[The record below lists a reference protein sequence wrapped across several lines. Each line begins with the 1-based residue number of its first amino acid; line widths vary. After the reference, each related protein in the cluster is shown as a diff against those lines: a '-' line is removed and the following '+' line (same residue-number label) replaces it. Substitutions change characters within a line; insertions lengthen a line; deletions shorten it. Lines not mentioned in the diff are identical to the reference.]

1 MTKVLGTKL
10 STLWTRINT
19 VLVPRQAT
27 VTTTGSYHIVT
38 LQNAVTPTPDAL
50 VSFSIPASSGSSGDS
65 NQNAFSNVKV
75 GSSTI
80 SATAITDTLSITAGN
95 NISLSVNSKTL
106 TISATDTTYTAATVA
121 PLAVSSSSVTGTSTN
136 YARQD
141 HTHSIA
147 VTTGDSNGQVK
158 IAGTNV
164 SVKGLKSAAYTESS
178 AYLPSNTTIPTAMS
192 QLNND
197 AGYLTSA
204 DIPEGASAYS
214 GTISTVTSGTATAG
228 TNNGFARGD
237 HVHNITAATITNAL
251 GYTPYSAANPNGY
264 TSNTGTVTG
273 VKINNSTKAPS
284 SGVVDLGTV
293 LTTYT
298 YTLPTASTTTLGGIK
313 IGNGLSINSTG
324 VVSAVVTTA
333 ATTDHSHG
341 SITNSGAITSDT
353 TVTSSDKIVITDNSD
368 NSKIKRSNI
377 AFGTNDNT
385 YLRKDGNWG
394 TPSGIVTSVNSK
406 TGSVSLTA
414 ADVGALPSSTTYV
427 GSLNSKTG
435 TVTITAGNNVTV
447 SSSSNTIT
455 ISATDTTYSN
465 ATTVAAGLMSAA
477 DKAKLDNY
485 DTSMTVTGAHTEIV
499 GHLLLKRSSAT
510 NGMSKLSTANDS
522 ASGNFFIEILDS
534 DSIPSCRFYM
544 SSYGNFTR
552 QTYDGVGTWGDAVTF
567 INDENIAARF
577 TTEVSSASSG
587 SIAASASKW
596 VTVNC
601 SKSGYKMLGP
611 VGFYVEGNTMMNV
624 YAFRGSSATECQIA
638 LRNTGTASAT
648 VTVNVTALYVK
659 D

>member
-50 VSFSIPASSGSSGDS
+50 VSFSIPASSGGSGDS

-75 GSSTI
+75 GTSTI
-80 SATAITDTLSITAGN
+80 SATAITDTLSITAGS

-141 HTHSIA
+141 HVHSIT
-147 VTTGDSNGQVK
+147 VTTGDSDGQVK
-158 IAGTNV
+158 IAGSNV
-164 SVKGLKSAAYTESS
+164 LVKGLKSAAYTESS

-251 GYTPYSAANPNGY
+251 GYIPYSATNPSGY

-284 SGVVDLGTV
+284 SGIVDIGTVLTTFTESDPIFSGSAAAGITAGDITNWNGKTSNTGTVTAVKINNTTKTASSGIVDIGTV

-298 YTLPTASTTTLGGIK
+298 YTLPTASSTTLGGIK
-313 IGNGLSINSTG
+313 IGNGLSIGTTG
-324 VVSAVVTTA
+324 VVS
-333 ATTDHSHG
+333 
-341 SITNSGAITSDT
+341 
-353 TVTSSDKIVITDNSD
+353 
-368 NSKIKRSNI
+368 
-377 AFGTNDNT
+377 
-385 YLRKDGNWG
+385 
-394 TPSGIVTSVNSK
+394 VN
-406 TGSVSLTA
+406 VTA

-499 GHLLLKRSSAT
+499 GHLLLKRTSAT
-510 NGMSKLSTANDS
+510 NGMSRLQTANDS
-522 ASGNFFIEILDS
+522 ASGNFEVEILDENG
-534 DSIPSCRFYM
+534 IPSCRFYM
-544 SSYGNFTR
+544 SSYGNFSR
-552 QTYDGVGTWGDAVTF
+552 QTYDGVGTWEDAVMF
-567 INDENIAARF
+567 INDSNIAARF
-577 TTEVSSASSG
+577 VTEVSSASSG
-587 SIAASASKW
+587 SIAAGAGKW

-611 VGFYVEGNTMMNV
+611 VGYYLEGSTMLTV
-624 YAFRGSSATECQIA
+624 YACRGSSATECQLA
-638 LRNTGTASAT
+638 LKNTGTTSAT

-659 D
+659 N